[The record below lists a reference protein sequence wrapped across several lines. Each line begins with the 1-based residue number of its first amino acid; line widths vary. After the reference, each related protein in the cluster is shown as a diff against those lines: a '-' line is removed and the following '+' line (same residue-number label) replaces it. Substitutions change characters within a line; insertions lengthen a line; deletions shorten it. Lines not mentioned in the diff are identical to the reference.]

1 MKSRKIK
8 SRLLEY
14 MDVFPAVAMLGP
26 RQVGKTTLALE
37 VARELDAVYL
47 DLESPA
53 DRNKLRD
60 PELYLSRH
68 LDCLVILDEIH
79 RAPEIFQPLRGLID
93 ASRRQGRKAGL
104 YLLLGS
110 ASMDLLQQTGESLA
124 GRIGYLELTPLDI
137 SEIGTDQQST
147 LWLRGGFPESLL
159 ASDDKTSL
167 LWRQNFIRTYL
178 ERDIPALGSRI
189 PAETLRRFWTML
201 AHQQGQLLNA
211 AQLAR
216 SLAVDGKTV
225 AGYLDLMVDLLLVR
239 RLPPLLANV
248 GKRLVRSPRTY
259 VRDSGLVHALLGLA
273 NEEELLGSPVA
284 GSSWEGLVVESLINA
299 APEGTSAAFYRTAA
313 GAEID
318 LVLEIPGHGRWTF
331 EVKLGLSP
339 RPRRGFHH
347 ACDDLQPDQRILIY
361 PGEEDYPLTDTIE
374 VVGFASAVARL
385 RALV

>member
-1 MKSRKIK
+1 MKPRHIK
-8 SRLLEY
+8 TRLLEY
-14 MDVFPAVAMLGP
+14 LDVFPAIALLGP

-37 VARELDAVYL
+37 VAGELGAVYL

-53 DRNKLRD
+53 DRNKLRE

-68 LDCLVILDEIH
+68 QDRLVILDEIQ

-93 ASRRQGRKAGL
+93 AARRRGRKAGQ

-110 ASMDLLQQTGESLA
+110 ASMDLLQQSGESLA
-124 GRIGYLELTPLDI
+124 GRIGYLEMTPLDI
-137 SEIGTDQQST
+137 SEIDAGQQSV
-147 LWLRGGFPESLL
+147 LWLRGGFPDSLL
-159 ASDDKTSL
+159 APDDKTSL

-178 ERDIPALGSRI
+178 ERDIPALGRRI

-211 AQLAR
+211 AELAR
-216 SLAVDGKTV
+216 GLAVDGKTV
-225 AGYLDLMVDLLLVR
+225 ASYLDLMVDLLLVR
-239 RLPPLLANV
+239 RLPPLVANV

-259 VRDSGLVHALLGLA
+259 VRDSGLVHALLGLTD
-273 NEEELLGSPVA
+273 EEALLGSPVA
-284 GSSWEGLVVESLINA
+284 GSSWEGLVLEALINA

-318 LVLEIPGHGRWTF
+318 LVLDIPGHGRWAF
-331 EVKLGLSP
+331 EIKLSLSP

-347 ACDDLQPDQRILIY
+347 ACDDLKPDQRIVVY
-361 PGEEDYPLTDTIE
+361 PGQEDYALTDMIE
-374 VVGFASAVARL
+374 AVGFASATKRL
-385 RALV
+385 RSLD

>member
-1 MKSRKIK
+1 MKARKIK
-8 SRLLEY
+8 TRLLEY
-14 MDVFPAVAMLGP
+14 LDVFPAVAMLGP

-37 VARELDAVYL
+37 VGKELEAVYL

-53 DRNKLRD
+53 DRNKLRE

-68 LDCLVILDEIH
+68 RDRLVILDEIH

-93 ASRRQGRKAGL
+93 AARRRGRKAGQ

-137 SEIGTDQQST
+137 SEIDIGQQSV

-159 ASDDKTSL
+159 ARDGKTSL
-167 LWRQNFIRTYL
+167 LWRQNFIRTCL
-178 ERDIPALGSRI
+178 ERDIPALGRRI

-216 SLAVDGKTV
+216 GLAVDGKTV
-225 AGYLDLMVDLLLVR
+225 ASYLDLMVDLLLVR
-239 RLPPLLANV
+239 RLPPLLTNV

-273 NEEELLGSPVA
+273 DEEELLGSPVA
-284 GSSWEGLVVESLINA
+284 GSSWEGLVLETLINA
-299 APEGTSAAFYRTAA
+299 APEGASAAFYRTAA

-318 LVLEIPGHGRWTF
+318 LVLDIPGHGLWAF
-331 EVKLGLSP
+331 EIKLSLSP

-347 ACDDLQPDQRILIY
+347 ACDDLKPDQRMVVY
-361 PGEEDYPLTDTIE
+361 PGQEDYALSETIE
-374 VVGFASAVARL
+374 AVGFASAVN
-385 RALV
+385 

>member
-1 MKSRKIK
+1 MKSRKLK
-8 SRLLEY
+8 TRLAEY
-14 MDVFPAVAMLGP
+14 LDVFPAVAMLGP

-37 VARELDAVYL
+37 IGAERNAVYL

-53 DRNKLRD
+53 DRNKLRE

-68 LDCLVILDEIH
+68 QDPLVILDEIH

-93 ASRRQGRKAGL
+93 AARRQGRKAGH

-137 SEIGTDQQST
+137 SEIGADQQST

-159 ASDDKTSL
+159 AADDKTSL

-201 AHQQGQLLNA
+201 AHQQGQLFNA

-216 SLAVDGKTV
+216 ALAVDGKTV
-225 AGYLDLMVDLLLVR
+225 VNYLDLMVDLLLVR
-239 RLPPLLANV
+239 RLPPLLANI

-273 NEEELLGSPVA
+273 NGEELLGSPVA
-284 GSSWEGLVVESLINA
+284 GSSWEGLVLESLINA
-299 APEGTSAAFYRTAA
+299 APGGTNASFYRTAA

-318 LVLEIPGHGRWTF
+318 LVLDIPRHGRWAC
-331 EVKLGLSP
+331 EVKLSLTP
-339 RPRRGFHH
+339 RPRRGFHR
-347 ACDDLQPDQRILIY
+347 ACDDLETDQRIVVY
-361 PGEEDYPLTDTIE
+361 PGQEDYPLTETTE
-374 VVGFASAVARL
+374 VVGFANAVNRL
-385 RALV
+385 RELG